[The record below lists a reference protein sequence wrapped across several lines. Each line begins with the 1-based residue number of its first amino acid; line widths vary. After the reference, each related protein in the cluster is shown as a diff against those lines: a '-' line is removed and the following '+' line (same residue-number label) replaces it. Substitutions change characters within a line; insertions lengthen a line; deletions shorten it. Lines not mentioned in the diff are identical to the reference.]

1 MEIPTIKTTEKREAT
16 PINRV
21 VLEVSENRGADWT
34 PLDFP
39 QGDESFAET
48 LQELMAEIQEEE

>member
-1 MEIPTIKTTEKREAT
+1 MEEHDCECGGTIRNLYEH
-16 PINRV
+16 
-21 VLEVSENRGADWT
+21 ENGSADWT

>member
-1 MEIPTIKTTEKREAT
+1 MKIGTIKTTEKKTPT

-21 VLEVSENRGADWT
+21 VLEVSDNGGADWT
-34 PLDFP
+34 PLDFA